1 MHDIYYNLGKRT
13 HTYGG
18 LDWSYS
24 HVGYFTGWALLEQPP
39 IMFLTRQE
47 INFPI

>member
-1 MHDIYYNLGKRT
+1 MHDIYYNLGKRP

-24 HVGYFTGWALLEQPP
+24 HVGYFTGYATYYVP
-39 IMFLTRQE
+39 
-47 INFPI
+47 NKAGN